1 MKVFLYHT
9 YSTLYS
15 SVYLYSMY
23 NLGGW
28 ETKIKVTSL
37 QQCITL
43 AVFKIPDRNVC
54 CLYGMV
60 VYTNQSTH
68 HSPTTP
74 DKNKKPGE
82 GEGLSPDKVGGMYL
96 CTFFTVTILLVV
108 LLALG
113 ILIK

>member
-1 MKVFLYHT
+1 MVFLYNNT
-9 YSTLYS
+9 YSTVLYS

-23 NLGGW
+23 NLGDGKSK
-28 ETKIKVTSL
+28 EKKVSSL
-37 QQCITL
+37 QQCCTL
-43 AVFKIPDRNVC
+43 AMFKIPDRNVC
-54 CLYGMV
+54 CLYG

-96 CTFFTVTILLVV
+96 CTFCTVTIMLVV
-108 LLALG
+108 LLAFRILG
-113 ILIK
+113 K